1 VSAST
6 SRPGAGRSSKGPQN
20 GGGSRSAG
28 RGKGRP
34 TNRRADKKADK
45 PKLSGKEKF
54 RKVLKYGL
62 IAGLVGA
69 LVLVCIFYVAYR
81 ATDIPKAN
89 SAFKAQTTNVYYAGG
104 KSKIGRFATQNR
116 ESIPLA
122 DVPKVMQD
130 AVVAAEDRTFW
141 TNKGIDPKGIIR
153 AAFSNAKGG
162 ATQGASTITQQYV
175 KILYL
180 TQERT
185 LKRKVKEAFVSLK
198 LRQEQSK
205 SEILEGYLNTIYFGR
220 GAYGVQA
227 AANAYFGIP
236 AKQLNAQQSAMLAA
250 VLNSPN
256 YLSPDR
262 SDASKAALLHRYQ
275 YVVSGM
281 ESMGAISGTEAGE
294 IDGALPEVKKQAADN
309 QYGGQ
314 RGFMLGMVKAELL
327 RLGFTE
333 QDIDGG
339 GLKVTTTFTK
349 KAMDAAKEAVDEVA
363 PEGVKA
369 LHTAVA
375 SVDVQTGGVLGFYS
389 GQDYLKSQIDW
400 ATTALPPGSAFKPF
414 AVAAG
419 IKDGFSLKDT
429 FDGNSPYEFPDGSTV
444 VNEGEGTGEDFG
456 SHVSLTT
463 ATAKSINTAFVD
475 MTQAMDNGPQ
485 KIADMAQALGVP
497 PLKPEEVNARI
508 SLGGAPVSPL
518 NMANAYAAIADGGL
532 HHSSFVVSKVM
543 RRATGEVLYNAPR
556 KTDRVLGEDIA
567 ADTSYAM
574 QQVVKTGTGRAALAL
589 GRPAAGKTGTATN
602 DDKRVITSWFV
613 GFTPQVATAVTYSH
627 GTGYK
632 PIDEGYLPRGY
643 FGATYPA
650 ETWTAAMKLIM
661 DGLDVEDFPPPANV
675 DGKAPSSGHDPYTPP
690 PPKPK
695 KTKTTVPP
703 TLAPQEPVANG
714 VCDPAYG
721 FPQDPDCS
729 PPGQQTPTPT
739 PIPTPTSTCGVLD
752 PNCNGGGGPGPG
764 GGGGGRVAPYDGYYV
779 RQE

>member
-6 SRPGAGRSSKGPQN
+6 PRSGASRSSKGPRN
-20 GGGSRSAG
+20 GSGSRPGSRS
-28 RGKGRP
+28 KG
-34 TNRRADKKADK
+34 TSRRADK
-45 PKLSGKEKF
+45 PKLTGKERL
-54 RKVLKYGL
+54 RKIATYGA
-62 IAGLVGA
+62 IAVVVGA
-69 LVLVCIFYVAYR
+69 LAVSAMFYIAYR
-81 ATDIPKAN
+81 STHIPDPN
-89 SAFKAQTTNVYYAGG
+89 TAFQAQTTNVYYAGG

-130 AVVAAEDRTFW
+130 AAVAAEDRTFW

-180 TQERT
+180 SQERT
-185 LKRKVKEAFVSLK
+185 IKRKIKEAFLSLK
-198 LRQEQSK
+198 IQQQQSK
-205 SEILEGYLNTIYFGR
+205 SQILEGYLNTIYFGR
-220 GAYGVQA
+220 GAYGIQA

-236 AKQLNAQQSAMLAA
+236 AKQLDASQSAMLAA
-250 VLNSPN
+250 ILNSPN

-262 SDASKAALLHRYQ
+262 SDASRQALLSRYD

-281 ESMGAISGTEAGE
+281 EKMGALSATDAAKIEGT
-294 IDGALPEVKKQAADN
+294 LPDVKKQASSNTYA
-309 QYGGQ
+309 GQ
-314 RGFMLGMVKAELL
+314 KGFMLSMVKQELQ
-327 RLGFTE
+327 RLGFTDQE
-333 QDIDGG
+333 IDGG
-339 GLKVTTTFTK
+339 GLQVTTTFTK
-349 KAMDAAKEAVDEVA
+349 KAMDAAQQAVQQVA
-363 PEGVKA
+363 PTGVKA
-369 LHTAVA
+369 LHAAVA
-375 SVDVQTGGVLGFYS
+375 SVDVQTGGVLGFYA

-429 FDGNSPYEFPDGSTV
+429 FDGNSPYTFPDGSTV
-444 VNEGEGTGEDFG
+444 VNEGEGTGQDFG
-456 SHVSLTT
+456 AKVSLTT

-475 MTQAMDNGPQ
+475 MTQSMDGGPQ
-485 KIADMAQALGVP
+485 KIADMAQNLGVP
-497 PLKPEEVNARI
+497 PLKPEEINARI
-508 SLGGAPVSPL
+508 SLGGSPVSPL
-518 NMANAYAAIADGGL
+518 NMANAYAAIADGGM
-532 HHSSFVVSKVM
+532 HHNTFVVSKVV
-543 RRATGEVLYNAPR
+543 RAATGEVLYTAPR
-556 KTDRVLGEDIA
+556 KTDQVLDSDIA

-574 QQVVKTGTGRAALAL
+574 QEVVKTGTGRAALSL

-602 DDKRVITSWFV
+602 DNKRVITSWFV

-650 ETWTAAMKLIM
+650 ETWTAAMKLLM
-661 DGLDVEDFPPPANV
+661 DGVPVEDFPPPANV
-675 DGKAPSSGHDPYTPP
+675 DGKAPSAGHDPYTPP

-695 KTKTTVPP
+695 KTKTPSAPP
-703 TLAPQEPVANG
+703 TTAAPQEPVANG

-721 FPQDPDCS
+721 FPQDPDCP

-739 PIPTPTSTCGVLD
+739 PTPTPTQSPSPIL
-752 PNCNGGGGPGPG
+752 
-764 GGGGGRVAPYDGYYV
+764 GGGRSPSPSP
-779 RQE
+779 

>member
-6 SRPGAGRSSKGPQN
+6 PRPGSGRPAKAAGG
-20 GGGSRSAG
+20 RSAG
-28 RGKGRP
+28 TPKS
-34 TNRRADKKADK
+34 RRATG
-45 PKLSGKEKF
+45 PKTPLTRKEKV
-54 RKVLKYGL
+54 RKALKYTL
-62 IAGLVGA
+62 IAGLVGT
-69 LVLVCIFYVAYR
+69 LVLVAMFYIAYR
-81 ATDIPKAN
+81 ATDIPSAN
-89 SAFKAQTTNVYYAGG
+89 AAFQAQTTKVYYAGG
-104 KSKIGRFATQNR
+104 KSEIGQFATQNR

-122 DVPKVMQD
+122 DVPKVMQE

-180 TQERT
+180 SQERT
-185 LKRKVKEAFVSLK
+185 FKRKIKEAFLSLK
-198 LRQEQSK
+198 IHNDRSK

-236 AKQLNAQQSAMLAA
+236 AKKLNASQSAMLAA

-262 SDASKAALLHRYQ
+262 SESSRAALQRRYD

-281 ESMGAISGTEAGE
+281 ASMGAITDSEAAE
-294 IDGALPEVKKQAADN
+294 IAGKLPEVKKQVASN
-309 QYGGQ
+309 TYGGQ
-314 RGFMLGMVKAELL
+314 KGFMLDMVKKELVN
-327 RLGFTE
+327 LGFDETQIE
-333 QDIDGG
+333 QG
-339 GLKVTTTFTK
+339 GLRVTTTLTK
-349 KAMDAAKEAVDEVA
+349 KAMDAAQSAVEEVA
-363 PEGVKA
+363 PDGVPK
-369 LHTAVA
+369 LHPAVA
-375 SVDVQTGGVLGFYS
+375 SVDVKTGAVLGFYG
-389 GQDYLKSQIDW
+389 GQDYLKSQLNW
-400 ATTALPPGSAFKPF
+400 ATTPLPPGSAFKAF

-444 VNEGEGTGEDFG
+444 VNEGEGTGENFG

-463 ATAKSINTAFVD
+463 ATTKSINTAFVD
-475 MTQAMDNGPQ
+475 MTQSMDDGPR
-485 KIADMAQALGVP
+485 KIADTAQSLGIPTVP
-497 PLKPEEVNARI
+497 EDFVNARI
-508 SLGGAPVSPL
+508 SLGGAPESPL
-518 NMANAYAAIADGGL
+518 NMANAYAAIADGGMR
-532 HHSSFVVSKVM
+532 HDPFVVTKVTQ
-543 RRATGEVLYNAPR
+543 ASTGKVLYTAPV
-556 KTDRVLGEDIA
+556 KTERAISEDIA
-567 ADTSYAM
+567 ADTSYAL
-574 QQVVKTGTGRAALAL
+574 QQVVKSGTGRAAGGL

-613 GFTPQVATAVTYSH
+613 GYTPQVATAVTYSH

-650 ETWTAAMKLIM
+650 ETWTAAMKAIM
-661 DGLDVEDFPPPANV
+661 DGVDVEDFPPPANL
-675 DGKAPSSGHDPYTPP
+675 DGDAPSTGHDPFTPP
-690 PPKPK
+690 PPKPT
-695 KTKTTVPP
+695 KTKSTFVPP
-703 TLAPQEPVANG
+703 ATTQAPLEPVQNG

-721 FPQDPDCS
+721 FPADPDC
-729 PPGQQTPTPT
+729 PNPNTPTPT
-739 PIPTPTSTCGVLD
+739 PTQTCALLNCPSQSPTGPG
-752 PNCNGGGGPGPG
+752 NGGGGGPGHT
-764 GGGGGRVAPYDGYYV
+764 RLVYDGSYA